1 MTPPDDDTPAR
12 GHGSRHGVGV
22 IAVAFAFLMV
32 MAFSTSPSP
41 LYGLYKVRD
50 GFSSFTITLIY
61 AAYAIGV
68 IISLFFLGHVS
79 DWYGRKRVLVPAVV
93 LSVVSAVVFLF
104 WRALPGLYVGRIIS
118 GLSVGMVTATA
129 TAYLGELY
137 AVHRPSAGTRR
148 SQLLATT
155 ANLGGLG
162 IGALLSGL
170 LAEYVGAP
178 LTVPFVVFGSLLT
191 LSLFGVLAS
200 PETRAVPDPRP
211 RYRPQRISVPR
222 EERGRF
228 FASALGGML
237 SFAAFGLFTGLAGT
251 ILTTTL
257 HQRSL
262 ALIGL
267 TVFLVFG
274 AGVVAQLSTRNWTV
288 RRTLAA
294 GIVLMLGGLGLI
306 VLAAWLPTP
315 SLAVF
320 LVGGALTGAGAG
332 AVFKGTIGTVV
343 AISTDESRAEALAG
357 LFLAAYVGLS
367 IPIVGLGVALLHFS
381 PKATLL
387 GFAVIVSVAILVA
400 APTLLGPGDR

>member
-1 MTPPDDDTPAR
+1 MTLSDDAPTPSP
-12 GHGSRHGVGV
+12 GSRHGLGV
-22 IAVAFAFLMV
+22 VAVALAFMMV

-68 IISLFFLGHVS
+68 IISLFFFGHIS

-93 LSVVSAVVFLF
+93 LSIVSALVFLF
-104 WRALPGLYVGRIIS
+104 WRALPGLYVGRIVS

-137 AVHRPSAGTRR
+137 AAHRPAASTRR
-148 SQLLATT
+148 AQLLATT

-162 IGALLSGL
+162 IGALLSGI
-170 LAEYVGAP
+170 LAEYVAAP
-178 LTVPFVVFGSLLT
+178 LTVPFVVFAVLLT
-191 LSLFGVLAS
+191 LVLVGVLVS
-200 PETRAVPDPRP
+200 PETRAVPEPRP
-211 RYRPQRISVPR
+211 RYRPQRVSVPAEAR
-222 EERGRF
+222 ARF
-228 FASALGGML
+228 FASALGALLGF
-237 SFAAFGLFTGLAGT
+237 SAFGLFTGLAGT

-257 HQRSL
+257 HQTSL
-262 ALIGL
+262 ALVGL
-267 TVFLVFG
+267 TVFLVFA
-274 AGVVAQLSTRNWTV
+274 AGVVSQLTTRNWTV

-294 GIVLMLGGLGLI
+294 GIVLLLGGLGLI
-306 VLAAWLPTP
+306 VLAAWLPSP

-320 LVGGALTGAGAG
+320 LVGGAFTGAGAG

-367 IPIVGLGVALLHFS
+367 IPIVGLGVALLHVS